1 MQTPYREP
9 AGRPIAALALA
20 AAVALAT
27 PALAYRGRELTAQQ
41 EKSLRANY
49 ATTLAKQKGP
59 YTENFCVCANG
70 ERLPVQAPS
79 GAIRI
84 PCADAKFCAAYRTP
98 AAEALAAEGVW
109 IANLFA
115 RDVHHWTD
123 VKDHSDMVRGYVLER
138 YLVETNPK
146 HKYAEMRA
154 YGGLAGSEYEVPAM
168 LRFAERWLAAP
179 EWDDTRDFLLS
190 YELQRRYFVRED
202 QGTIAKV
209 RAQAV
214 RVQQQRADFKPLRD
228 AIHNQLSAGLIP
240 SVEAYRDRLPAGSAL
255 RKEVDDVVVEL
266 RKLTSIDE
274 SALRGQAAA
283 IQDAGVR
290 AGVEKLLPAPNAAPD
305 EAIAAL
311 AQAMVFVRQAVA
323 ARKVTPA
330 DARRLV
336 DLNVAAA
343 TVVQARTNAFVGGG
357 ATGRQYVR
365 VLGALDD
372 AAYGT
377 GLLNARERDAA
388 AALVKRLGASTKQA
402 RREFAARLEDAGRVV
417 EWAQGNAWLAF
428 AEVWSQWTLLMPQ
441 VSGVVDDV
449 LRGSPLLGY
458 ANVARGLEDFAAGR
472 ARVRHDLFG
481 TAVDADVRM
490 LNPGLA
496 HGRLLVGP
504 KEHAYSRSD
513 VIALPETPAELEP
526 AAGILTRGEGNVLSH
541 VQLLARALGV
551 PNVVVGPEAYRR
563 IQPYDGRHVLFIATP
578 GGRVILKEMRTIT
591 PEERT
596 VYDEYTRNEARA
608 GEGALGDHA
617 SRKLHIDRTKLDVT
631 TKTPLGI
638 EQIRRKDSGRMC
650 GPKAAFLGELK
661 HHFPDQVAR
670 GIVVPFGAYWAHY
683 QAAAVALPEKHRR
696 LPGATPGEP
705 LPRFVERTYAEF
717 FGTLIPARKSER
729 ELADWIGPR
738 LEVIR
743 HSIQQAPLDPA
754 LERQIRDALDERG
767 LLQPGDETQTVG
779 CFVRSDTNVED
790 LDDFN
795 GAGLNLTVFNRRSLD
810 DIYTSVKEVWASP
823 FQFRSFSWRQT
834 LIDEPLWVL
843 PSIVILES
851 IPSDKSGV
859 LVTADI
865 DTGDPGKMVIATSEG
880 VGGAVDGTSA
890 ETLLWSPEGTE
901 LITMFKSP
909 WRRILVP
916 GGASLVPSTG
926 RDHVLDE
933 REVAEVTRAGRR
945 ITETFEATRDPAGK
959 PRPWDIEFGFAGGK
973 LWLFQ
978 TRPFVGN
985 DNLKNVPALAA
996 LEGRGNGGDDTLSL
1010 DDRVR

>member
-1 MQTPYREP
+1 MWTPRRQN
-9 AGRPIAALALA
+9 ARHPIVTLVLVGVGLA
-20 AAVALAT
+20 A
-27 PALAYRGRELTAQQ
+27 PAHAHRGKELTAQQ
-41 EKSLRANY
+41 QKTLRANY
-49 ATTLAKQKGP
+49 STTLTKLKGP

-84 PCADAKFCAAYRTP
+84 PCANEKFCSAYRSP
-98 AAEALAAEGVW
+98 AAQALAAEGVW

-115 RDVHHWTD
+115 RDVYHWND
-123 VKDHSDMVRGYVLER
+123 VRDHSDLVRGYVLER
-138 YLVETNPK
+138 YFVETNPK

-154 YGGLAGSEYEVPAM
+154 YGGLAGSEYEVPASM
-168 LRFAERWLAAP
+168 RFAEKWLASP

-214 RVQQQRADFKPLRD
+214 RVQQQKADFKPFRD

-240 SVEAYRDRLPAGSAL
+240 SLLAYRDKLPAGSDL
-255 RKEVDDVVVEL
+255 RKQVDDIVGEL

-274 SALRGQAAA
+274 SALKGQAAA

-290 AGVEKLLPAPNAAPD
+290 GQIEDLLPAPNAAQD

-311 AQAMVFVRQAVA
+311 ARIMVLVRQTVA
-323 ARKVTPA
+323 ARKIAPP

-336 DLNVAAA
+336 DLNVTAA
-343 TVVQARTNAFVGGG
+343 TVMQGRTTAFVEGG
-357 ATGRQYVR
+357 ATARQYVR

-377 GLLNARERDAA
+377 GLLNAREREAA
-388 AALVKRLGASTKQA
+388 AALVKTLGAPTKQ
-402 RREFAARLEDAGRVV
+402 RRRDFAARLKDAERVV

-441 VSGVVDDV
+441 ASGVVDDV

-458 ANVARGLEDFAAGR
+458 ANVARGLEDFATGK

-481 TAVDADVRM
+481 TAVDSDVRM

-496 HGRLLVGP
+496 HGRLLVAP
-504 KEHAYSRSD
+504 KEHGYSRSD

-526 AAGILTRGEGNVLSH
+526 AAGIVTRGEGNVLSH

-551 PNVVVGPEAYRR
+551 PNVVVGPEPYRKV
-563 IQPYDGRHVLFIATP
+563 QPHDGRNVLFIATP
-578 GGRVILKEMRTIT
+578 GGRVILKDMSAIT
-591 PEERT
+591 PEERA
-596 VYDEYTRNEARA
+596 VYQEYTKNEART

-617 SRKLHIDRTKLDVT
+617 SGKLHIDKAKLDVA
-631 TKTPLGI
+631 TKAPLGV
-638 EQIRRKDSGRMC
+638 EEVRRKDSGRMC

-661 HHFPDQVAR
+661 HHFPTQVAR
-670 GIVVPFGAYWAHY
+670 GLVVPFGAYYAHY
-683 QAAAVALPEKHRR
+683 QAAPVALPEKHRK
-696 LPGATPGEP
+696 LAGATPGEP
-705 LPRFVERTYAEF
+705 LPQFVERTYAEF
-717 FGTLIPARKSER
+717 FGELIPARRSER
-729 ELADWIGPR
+729 ELSAWIGPR
-738 LEVIR
+738 LDVIR
-743 HSIQQAPLDPA
+743 HSIQEAPLDPA
-754 LERQIRDALDERG
+754 LKQQIRDGLDERG
-767 LLQPGDETQTVG
+767 LLQASDKTQTVG

-790 LDDFN
+790 LDNFN

-865 DTGDPGKMVIATSEG
+865 DTGDMRKMVVATSEG

-890 ETLLWSPEGTE
+890 ETVLWSPDGTE
-901 LITMFKSP
+901 LLTMFKSP

-916 GGASLVPSTG
+916 GGTSMVASTG
-926 RDHVLDE
+926 KDHVLDD
-933 REVAEVTRAGRR
+933 REIAEITRAGRE
-945 ITETFEATRDPAGK
+945 ITEKFEATRDPSGR

-978 TRPFVGN
+978 CRPFVGN

-996 LEGRGNGGDDTLSL
+996 LEGGRDGGDETLSL
-1010 DDRVR
+1010 DDRVK